1 MHAFIGTVPFT
12 LIEAINY
19 VISYDIKDADLY
31 FVTVF
36 DGAAEIGDRIRK
48 ANIFKNV
55 FMVEDVLL
63 TYPITINKCLK
74 VVKNGKK
81 LQKELAGRQYE
92 YIYYNN
98 SGWLIN
104 SIFYNGI
111 YKGNSKVK
119 NIFLEHGYSTY
130 IKYYDKKPWYLKLL
144 INLVGLRC
152 MDGTMLDEV
161 YMFEP
166 ELNCVKQNGTI
177 KKMKKIDKTNIRLK
191 EAMNSVWDYDLSG
204 DNEYRNKKVI
214 IMEQGPQK
222 VEFDNKSFWKE
233 ILSVLDLNQV
243 IVKAHPRQKN
253 SVLSD
258 LGVKISHNHT
268 LPWEIEVLNHD
279 MDSKVLI
286 TIFSGACLSSK
297 LLFEEEP
304 TIIFLYKLLPVDYS
318 FLGEELVNFADK
330 VGYLY
335 KNKEKYFIP
344 ESIEEFQDYCIKV
357 GIGRKKR

>member
-19 VISYDIKDADLY
+19 VISYEIKDADLY

-36 DGAAEIGDRIRK
+36 DGASEMGERIRK
-48 ANIFKNV
+48 ANIFRNV
-55 FMVEDVLL
+55 YMVEDVLL
-63 TYPITINKCLK
+63 TYPITLKKCLK
-74 VVKNGKK
+74 VVKNGEK
-81 LQKELAGRQYE
+81 LQKDLRGRRYD

-111 YKGNSKVK
+111 YKGNSNVK

-130 IKYYDKKPWYLKLL
+130 IKHYEKKPWYLRIL
-144 INLVGLRC
+144 INLVGLKC
-152 MDGTMLDEV
+152 MDGSMLDEV

-177 KKMKKIDKTNIRLK
+177 RKMKKIDKNNESLRK
-191 EAMNSVWDYDLSG
+191 AMNYIWSYNVDADS
-204 DNEYRNKKVI
+204 EYKNKKVI

-222 VEFDNKSFWKE
+222 VEFDKEKFWEE
-233 ILSVLDLNQV
+233 ILSVLDLEQV

-253 SVLSD
+253 STLSNF
-258 LGVKISHNHT
+258 GVKISRNHV

-279 MDSKVLI
+279 MNNKVLM

-318 FLGEELVNFADK
+318 FLGEELVDFANK
-330 VGYLY
+330 VGDLY
-335 KNKEKYFIP
+335 ENKTKYFIP
-344 ESIEEFQDYCIKV
+344 ESLEELQEYCNRI
-357 GIGRKKR
+357 GIGRK